1 MPLSTTNVI
10 ILGASRKYMTPL
22 FPHSKFTKLNMLRT
36 LYNKITKGYT
46 LQHGIEKIYYR
57 VDKKIT
63 S

>member
-1 MPLSTTNVI
+1 MRQVTRFVD
-10 ILGASRKYMTPL
+10 L
-22 FPHSKFTKLNMLRT
+22 FNYWT